1 VLRQKNV
8 ALGITTPAAKAPP
21 LVIQEAWRAGR
32 AGGKAGSVEGQRT
45 GGQVTSDKTHCPMPE
60 VRGTEQQISNWKSQI
75 ERRTAKIDARTSKIS
90 DRNSKIGKRRARVLN
105 RQSTIA
111 Q

>member
-60 VRGTEQQISNWKSQI
+60 VRGREQQISNRKSQI
-75 ERRTAKIDARTSKIS
+75 ERRTAKIDARTSKIE
-90 DRNSKIGKRRARVLN
+90 DRKSQIETRRSESEE
-105 RQSTIA
+105 QES
-111 Q
+111 